1 MNKYKIIFMDKENP
15 LRSINFDSIVQITFI
30 DGKVNI
36 IYRTA
41 EKPLRLD
48 FKTHEYL
55 DIIIEKQKEES
66 EEK

>member
-1 MNKYKIIFMDKENP
+1 MNKYKIIFIEKDKP

-30 DGKVNI
+30 DDKVSI

-48 FKTHEYL
+48 FKTKEYL
-55 DIIIEKQKEES
+55 DIIIEKQKEG
-66 EEK
+66 EK